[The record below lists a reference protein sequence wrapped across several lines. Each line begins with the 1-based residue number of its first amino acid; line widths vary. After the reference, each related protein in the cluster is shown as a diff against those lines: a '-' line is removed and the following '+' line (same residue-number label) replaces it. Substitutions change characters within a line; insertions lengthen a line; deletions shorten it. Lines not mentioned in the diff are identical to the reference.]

1 MASSF
6 PLDFF
11 NFELEI
17 TNRCNLACPRCS
29 RTDLISL
36 YPKHWKDADLD
47 LDDFKRFIAPVL
59 DQINIFEFKG
69 TLGDPI
75 FHPYFLDWIYWC
87 KQAGKRVKIHTN
99 GQAGARLWQ
108 RLFEFLDHDD
118 SVILG
123 IDGMPDDF
131 MKYRVNARWSNIEG
145 CAEAL
150 AGHVDLRWQYI
161 VFSYN
166 QHEIEQA
173 RLLSLEMGFSG
184 FDVIHSNRWLA
195 GDDWLKPTGDSLPR
209 NTIDRGVDPACLNK
223 PMHIVSADG
232 YYMPCCYLI
241 DDRWRYKSPW
251 AKAFKI
257 QDCDIDDVI
266 RSSMS
271 SEFFAKLNDESA
283 PEYCRFQCGKCD
295 GK

>member
-6 PLDFF
+6 PLDFS

-47 LDDFKRFIAPVL
+47 IDDFKTFIDPVL
-59 DQINIFEFKG
+59 ADIKIFEFKG

-75 FHPYFLDWIYWC
+75 FHPRFLDWIAWC
-87 KQAGKRVKIHTN
+87 KDQHKKVKIHTN
-99 GQAGARLWQ
+99 GQAGARLWEQ
-108 RLFEFLDHDD
+108 LAGKLNYDD
-118 SVILG
+118 TVILG
-123 IDGMPDDF
+123 IDGLPHDF
-131 MKYRVNARWSNIEG
+131 MKYRINARWNNIEA
-145 CAEAL
+145 CADAL

-166 QHEIEQA
+166 QHEVEQA
-173 RLLSLEMGFSG
+173 RLMSLEMGFNG
-184 FDVIHSNRWLA
+184 FDVIHSNRWLD
-195 GDDWLKPTGDSLPR
+195 GDDWLRPDGDSLPR
-209 NTIDRGVDPACLNK
+209 NTIDRGVDPACLKK

-251 AKAFKI
+251 AKTFKI
-257 QDCDIDDVI
+257 QDCDINDVI
-266 RSSMS
+266 RSSIS
-271 SEFFAKLNDESA
+271 DEFFAKLNDESA
-283 PEYCRFQCGKCD
+283 PEYCRFQCGRCD

>member
-1 MASSF
+1 MVSSF
-6 PLDFF
+6 PLDFS

-36 YPKHWKDADLD
+36 YPKHWKDSDLD
-47 LDDFKRFIAPVL
+47 LDVFKRFIAPVL
-59 DQINIFEFKG
+59 SEIQIFEFKG

-75 FHPYFLDWIYWC
+75 FHAYFLDWIYWC
-87 KQAGKRVKIHTN
+87 KSQRKRVKIHTN
-99 GQAGARLWQ
+99 GQAGKRLWE
-108 RLFEFLDHDD
+108 RLVDFLDQDD

-131 MKYRVNARWSNIEG
+131 MKYRINARWSNIED
-145 CAEAL
+145 CANTL
-150 AGHVDLRWQYI
+150 AGRVDLRWQFI

-166 QHEIEQA
+166 VNEIGQA
-173 RLLSLEMGFSG
+173 QQLSREMGFNG
-184 FDVIHSNRWLA
+184 FDVIHSNRWLD
-195 GDDWLKPTGDSLPR
+195 GEDWLKPADYSLPR
-209 NTIDRGVDPACLNK
+209 NTTDRSIDPACLKK

-251 AKAFKI
+251 ATAFKI
-257 QDCDIDDVI
+257 QDCDIDSVI
-266 RSSMS
+266 RSSIS
-271 SEFFAKLNDESA
+271 SEFFANLNDESA
-283 PEYCRFQCGKCD
+283 AEYCRFQCGKCD